1 MGKQRSRAKGKSGG
15 DGIFFVLGGW
25 GVATHTVG
33 GECKTENRREGVIA
47 VSLERNRG
55 ICFNYSKETDKAP
68 LTAASSCFLRLCHH
82 MTPP

>member
-1 MGKQRSRAKGKSGG
+1 MEDKNGNERERVEELESGRGGGK
-15 DGIFFVLGGW
+15 
-25 GVATHTVG
+25 ATHTVG